1 MRRTPS
7 CAATTTVMPITTIDE
22 RNPPITEITTKSATE
37 IVFSRPKATEM
48 ALARTASTSDTDSDI
63 EIDAARFWPTSVSRR
78 RDMPEGAGVDS
89 GAEAAAER
97 AEHVAAHADGGG
109 DEDEQ
114 TGEGFEGAGDRAER
128 QPGDEVTARAEEERE
143 KPARTPAASERNS
156 ARKRA
161 KTARHDCNIGTRRLV
176 HFLAPGRE

>member
-1 MRRTPS
+1 
-7 CAATTTVMPITTIDE
+7 MPITTIDE

-48 ALARTASTSDTDSDI
+48 ALARNASTSDTDNDI

-78 RDMPEGAGVDS
+78 ADIRKVPVWTAVPRRLP
-89 GAEAAAER
+89 ER
-97 AEHVAAHADGGG
+97 AEHVAPHADGGG

-128 QPGDEVTARAEEERE
+128 RARRSGH
-143 KPARTPAASERNS
+143 RQS
-156 ARKRA
+156 
-161 KTARHDCNIGTRRLV
+161 
-176 HFLAPGRE
+176 